1 MNPYQ
6 EINNLDKLIDSLEK
20 DLNFSR
26 NKSKDTKNI
35 NTLINARNCFEEML
49 DNKYHTDVVMTLIY
63 DKMLT
68 VYRDAEIRLGG
79 DINDSEQDYMMLFS
93 NMFALGSESKKQLVI
108 EELRLYLDLESGIT
122 EHSSKEEIKAYSEIS
137 DKLISDKMKEAIT
150 KIKSLITFNLK

>member
-6 EINNLDKLIDSLEK
+6 EIQNLDKLIDSLEK

-26 NKSKDTKNI
+26 NKAKDTKNL

-79 DINDSEQDYMMLFS
+79 DINASEKDYMMMFS
-93 NMFALGSESKKQLVI
+93 EMFATGSEAKKHLI
-108 EELRLYLDLESGIT
+108 INELNLYLDLESGIT
-122 EHSSKEEIKAYSEIS
+122 EHSSKEEIKAYTEIS
-137 DKLISDKMKEAIT
+137 DKLIKDKMQEAIT

>member
-6 EINNLDKLIDSLEK
+6 EIQNLDKLIDSLEK

-26 NKSKDTKNI
+26 NKPKDTKNL
-35 NTLINARNCFEEML
+35 NTLITARNCFEEML

-79 DINDSEQDYMMLFS
+79 SINDSEKDYMMLFS
-93 NMFALGSESKKQLVI
+93 NMFALGSNAKKQLVI
-108 EELRLYLDLESGIT
+108 EEIRLYLDLESGIT
-122 EHSSKEEIKAYSEIS
+122 EYSSKEEIKAYTEIR
-137 DKLISDKMKEAIT
+137 DKLINDKMKEAIT